1 MRGFIFNLLWSHLLK
16 NFVLL
21 IIFQH
26 AKWVATQ
33 SKWIEM
39 EFEISSKMNTGGCR
53 LEPIVIGIF
62 EICKPNV
69 DL

>member
-1 MRGFIFNLLWSHLLK
+1 M

-21 IIFQH
+21 IIFH
-26 AKWVATQ
+26 AKWVAMQ
-33 SKWIEM
+33 SKWIDM
-39 EFEISSKMNTGGCR
+39 EFEISSNMNTDGCR